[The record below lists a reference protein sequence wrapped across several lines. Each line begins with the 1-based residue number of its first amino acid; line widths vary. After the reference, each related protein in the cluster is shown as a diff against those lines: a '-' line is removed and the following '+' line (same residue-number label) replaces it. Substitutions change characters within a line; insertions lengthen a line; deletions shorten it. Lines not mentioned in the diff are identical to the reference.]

1 MQMVSIFEVIQ
12 VLIIIVYIAI
22 IAAGIW
28 GFVLFVKLAYRGIQV
43 MDIYIAEK
51 RNSNKKTTD
60 SFPGGAKE
68 EK

>member
-1 MQMVSIFEVIQ
+1 MQMVSTFEVIQ
-12 VLIIIVYIAI
+12 LLIIIVYLAI

-28 GFVLFVKLAYRGIQV
+28 GFVLFVKLAHRGIQV
-43 MDIYIAEK
+43 MDIYIVEK

-60 SFPGGAKE
+60 SFPDGARE